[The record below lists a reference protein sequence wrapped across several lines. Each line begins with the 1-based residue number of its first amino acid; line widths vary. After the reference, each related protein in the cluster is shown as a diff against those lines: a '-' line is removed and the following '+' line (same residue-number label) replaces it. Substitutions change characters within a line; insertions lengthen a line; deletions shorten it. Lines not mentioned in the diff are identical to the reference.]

1 MHARGKAE
9 RQSPKGSKK
18 KKFIFC
24 ILNAYKL
31 QILHKGTRISWKPI
45 LVTYK
50 NTEKKSREE

>member
-1 MHARGKAE
+1 MQEGK
-9 RQSPKGSKK
+9 QKGNPQRAQKK